1 MKFTKIFVS
10 VLAAA
15 GLLFLG
21 ASAAN
26 ASSDD
31 VRWLVISAE
40 STEGPDWEVE
50 SDLCVQ
56 AIKEIGDQG
65 YEYRDQTRIM
75 DRITALQFS
84 KRIRGGGGSN
94 DIAMLYCYGFSND
107 IDLFDNGPSG
117 PGGPF

>member
-1 MKFTKIFVS
+1 MKFSKTFVS

-26 ASSDD
+26 ASPGGD
-31 VRWLVISAE
+31 VRWLVISSE
-40 STEGPDWEVE
+40 STDVNF
-50 SDLCVQ
+50 SVTADLCVQ
-56 AIKEIGDQG
+56 AVKEIEDQG
-65 YEYRDQTRIM
+65 YNYRDSSSIM

-84 KRIRGGGGSN
+84 KKVRGGIN

-107 IDLFDNGPSG
+107 IDLFDNGPGG
-117 PGGPF
+117 PG

>member
-1 MKFTKIFVS
+1 MKFPNIFVS
-10 VLAAA
+10 VLATA

-50 SDLCVQ
+50 ADLCIQ

-65 YEYRDQTRIM
+65 YEYRDSTSII

-84 KRIRGGGGSN
+84 KQIRGAGTN
-94 DIAMLYCYGFSND
+94 RDIAMLYCYGFSND
-107 IDLFDNGPSG
+107 IDLFDNGP
-117 PGGPF
+117 GGPL

>member
-40 STEGPDWEVE
+40 STEDPDWDVE
-50 SDLCVQ
+50 ADLCVQ

-65 YEYRDQTRIM
+65 YGYRDQTSIM
-75 DRITALQFS
+75 DRVTALQFS
-84 KRIRGGGGSN
+84 KKIRGGGGAR

-107 IDLFDNGPSG
+107 IDLFDNGP
-117 PGGPF
+117 GGPF